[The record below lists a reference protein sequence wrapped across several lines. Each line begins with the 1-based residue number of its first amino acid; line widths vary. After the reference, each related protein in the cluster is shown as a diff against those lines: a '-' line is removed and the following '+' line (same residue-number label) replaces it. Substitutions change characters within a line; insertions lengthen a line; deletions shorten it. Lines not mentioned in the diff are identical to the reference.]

1 MAAAAGLV
9 GTPPASARFP
19 MKFFTLISLLLL
31 APFASAGEFFEVDGI
46 ALGGYDPVAY
56 FEVGQPTRGREALKH
71 QYQGSTFLFSSQ
83 DNHRKFVAAPEKYA
97 PQFGGFCALGT
108 ANGYKVKTEPDAFK
122 VVDGKLY
129 FNYNRKVLEMWT
141 QDQAGYIKRANE
153 NWPQVARQPM
163 KQ

>member
-1 MAAAAGLV
+1 MSHIMRRMFL
-9 GTPPASARFP
+9 
-19 MKFFTLISLLLL
+19 TLSLLL
-31 APFASAGEFFEVDGI
+31 ASSASAGDFFEANGV

-56 FEVGQPTRGREALKH
+56 FEVGKPTQGLMALNHEYRG
-71 QYQGSTFLFSSQ
+71 SIFLFSTHQNRS
-83 DNHRKFVAAPEKYA
+83 KFRTAPEKYA

-129 FNYNRKVLEMWT
+129 FNYNRKVLELWT

-153 NWPQVARQPM
+153 NWPEVAKQPM